1 MAATAEVGKSS
12 PGVVAIGGL
21 SINRPRIRSSGA
33 APPADGSALRAAVGA
48 WLVGVQAAV
57 CAVVDAS
64 FPTDVIL
71 DITRAGVDL
80 SRLRLK
86 SGVDGSSSWSG
97 DPTPIQ
103 LARLNRGWSAH
114 VCRMALAH
122 QRDLVRA
129 LTPRVAAVTLD
140 APLPSAELNAND
152 VLELASNCDAFL
164 IGSPAAA
171 ALWPGQPHHELL
183 RLLARRGVRVAV
195 IKLGVGGSIGI
206 GDGIISWMP
215 AFPVTA
221 SGMTG
226 GGDAYAGAFAAVYA
240 ADRDLPR
247 AMAWATAA
255 ASTMVESFAALDPLT
270 EFSRS
275 QVEHRA
281 RILGAETKV
290 RNG

>member
-12 PGVVAIGGL
+12 AGVVAAGGL
-21 SINRPRIRSSGA
+21 SINHPPIRSGA

-48 WLVGVQAAV
+48 WLVGVQAAA
-57 CAVVDAS
+57 CAVVDDA

-71 DITRAGVDL
+71 DITRAGIDL

-86 SGVDGSSSWSG
+86 SGVDGSSNGSG
-97 DPTPIQ
+97 DPTLSQ

-129 LTPRVAAVTLD
+129 LTQRVAAITLD
-140 APLPSAELNAND
+140 APFPSVGLDAND
-152 VLELASNCDAFL
+152 VLDLATNCDAFL
-164 IGSPAAA
+164 IGSRAAA
-171 ALWPGQPHHELL
+171 AWWPGQPHHELL

-195 IKLGVGGSIGI
+195 IKLGVGGSIAI
-206 GDGIISWMP
+206 GDGVISWMP

-226 GGDAYAGAFAAVYA
+226 GGDAYAGAFAAMYA